1 MRSTSSDDVA
11 PLRALPVP
19 GPPTPAQRAARAV
32 LRSLG
37 WRVQVTWPSVPRCVI
52 VVYPHT
58 SNWDFVVGYLARL
71 ELGIPLQWIGKDTLF
86 RWPLDGLLR
95 RMGGVPVNRREHT
108 GFIGQL
114 VAEMRRR
121 PWMWI
126 ALAPEGTRA
135 HTDHWKSGFYH
146 LALAARAPV
155 GLAFIDYGARVVGL
169 HTYIEL
175 TGDEAADVA
184 RIRLAYAGK
193 VGRHPELA
201 SEIRLQPGP
210 DRAR

>member
-1 MRSTSSDDVA
+1 MRGVRLEIDYFK
-11 PLRALPVP
+11 PE
-19 GPPTPAQRAARAV
+19 
-32 LRSLG
+32 SLLEEHG
-37 WRVQVTWPSVPRCVI
+37 VRETI
-52 VVYPHT
+52 VVFGSTRICEPAAACRNRNT
-58 SNWDFVVGYLARL
+58 LQAALAADPAL
-71 ELGIPLQWIGKDTLF
+71 TAAGIDVHPGLF
-86 RWPLDGLLR
+86 RPASFIEAAVHNVNSSLIL
-95 RMGGVPVNRREHT
+95 GGVLVSIVLFVFLFNVRT
-108 GFIGQL
+108 GFISL
-114 VAEMRRR
+114 LAEEMRRR
-121 PWMWI
+121 PWTWI